1 LPQSAPTPVG
11 PTGKRASVFNGLAD
25 SIYVGTKHPNESW
38 AWVKYLA
45 SPACQDVIASQ
56 AVVFPAIKTSLDK
69 AKAAFTAKG
78 YDTSAFTVQVDDKT
92 THLAPIAKHWTEISA
107 IMKAAGETFLG
118 GTGSTDVYD
127 KANDQINALFT
138 NG

>member
-1 LPQSAPTPVG
+1 VQTPIFWVLYIMFVLVAAG
-11 PTGKRASVFNGLAD
+11 GLMA
-25 SIYVGTKHPNESW
+25 
-38 AWVKYLA
+38 
-45 SPACQDVIASQ
+45 
-56 AVVFPAIKTSLDK
+56 
-69 AKAAFTAKG
+69 TA
-78 YDTSAFTVQVDDKT
+78 Q
-92 THLAPIAKHWTEISA
+92 LAPIAKHWTEVSA